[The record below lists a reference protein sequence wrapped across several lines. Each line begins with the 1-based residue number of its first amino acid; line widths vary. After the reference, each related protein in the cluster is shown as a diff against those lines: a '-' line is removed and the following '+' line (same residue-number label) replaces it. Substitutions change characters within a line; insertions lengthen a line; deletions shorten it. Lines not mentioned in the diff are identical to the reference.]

1 MGDVKKN
8 YNIGTRKSKLAM
20 VQTYEVKGKLEALN
34 PGVTFTV
41 YEQETIGDK
50 VLDVSLSKIGD
61 KGVFTKELEQG
72 LESGAIDFA
81 VHSLKDLPTRLP
93 EGMMLGCV
101 TARVDPCDVVVVRSD
116 LVARGF
122 KTLADLN
129 SDASGALWTIGT
141 SSLRRQSQIQRLY
154 PNLKCVDVRGNLDTR
169 IKKLEMA
176 ASASKES
183 SGESVSKD
191 ASSVLQD
198 ELSGAQPSTG
208 PVIPYSAIVLASAGL
223 ERQGASYVARI
234 TQRLEED
241 HFYAVGQGALGI
253 ECREG
258 DEVTLAMLSAL
269 NDVHTERRAKAERS
283 FLKTLEGGCHA
294 PIGVISTLSDDFE
307 TLTLKGRVLSLD
319 GSVCVQGELSA
330 PSKEFE
336 RLGREL
342 AEKLL
347 ANGAD
352 QIMKSLAPSAPSSS
366 Q

>member
-1 MGDVKKN
+1 MAETKKN

-34 PGVTFTV
+34 PNATFTV
-41 YEQETIGDK
+41 YEQDTIGDK

-93 EGMMLGCV
+93 AGMMLGCV
-101 TARVDPCDVVVVRSD
+101 TARVDPCDVVLVRSD
-116 LVARGF
+116 LAAKGF
-122 KTLADLN
+122 KTLSDLN

-141 SSLRRQSQIQRLY
+141 SSLRRQSQIQKLY

-176 ASASKES
+176 SNASGS
-183 SGESVSKD
+183 SAGEKDGVST
-191 ASSVLQD
+191 ANA
-198 ELSGAQPSTG
+198 ELTGAQPTSG
-208 PVIPYSAIVLASAGL
+208 EIVPYAAIVLAFAGL
-223 ERQGASYVARI
+223 ERQGPQYTARI
-234 TQRLEED
+234 TQRLD
-241 HFYAVGQGALGI
+241 DDMFYAVGQGALGI

-258 DEVTLAMLSAL
+258 DEVTLKLLSAL
-269 NDVHTERRAKAERS
+269 NDKNTECRTKAERS
-283 FLKTLEGGCHA
+283 FLRTLEGGCHA
-294 PIGVISTLSDDFE
+294 PIGVISSLSGDNLE

-319 GSVCVQGELSA
+319 GSVCVQGEHSGPA
-330 PSKEFE
+330 HDFE
-336 RLGREL
+336 QIGRDL

-352 QIMKSLAPSAPSSS
+352 KIMQSLAPAIPASSH
-366 Q
+366 